1 MSLETEHTPPH
12 WMPMTLPTPPHPSI
26 SPLRSPPRPAAAGT
40 WTARGSALCAALLL
54 STAAAWSQVPG
65 SAGQLLEETRRPP
78 PPTLPPQTP
87 PRVIEAPVRPA
98 INMPEGV
105 SVNVSGFRITGNS
118 SFPADALEAMVQ
130 PWVGKRLDI
139 RGLNEAAGA
148 LTRFYQASGHLL
160 SYAYLPAQ
168 RVGDG
173 VIELA
178 VLEGKLEGVQVV
190 TAQDVRLR
198 DEVVQAHTDS
208 LVGQS
213 PVTQEAVERKL
224 LLLNDM
230 PGVAARAAF
239 TPGATTGGAEMVVS
253 VAEDEPLE
261 IRTELNNHGSKSTG
275 VYRAGLSLHFRDLFG
290 WGDSTTARGFASN
303 KGSLVSGSLGTI
315 VPVGGDGWRLGASVS
330 RLQYQL
336 ADVFKSAGALGTAN
350 ALGFDASYPL
360 RRSSDSNLTARAGLD
375 FKRLHD
381 ETRAGGSVDKRNDTG
396 ELGIAFDFRDGIGGL
411 SAGNATA
418 TLGQLRESGLARREW
433 HKLNVQLAR
442 QQAVAGPF
450 SLYARFSGQ
459 TTGASNLDSS
469 EKLGLGGAGG
479 VRAYPA
485 GEASVD
491 HGVLA
496 SLELRYS
503 LDLLGGSVVGS
514 LFHDYGSGQISRGKG
529 SAPGNE
535 PELNGTGFGLSWSG
549 SGMGLNASVAWR
561 GKRAPTTDGAD
572 PRPRLFL
579 QLTYTP

>member
-1 MSLETEHTPPH
+1 MTPPTSSH
-12 WMPMTLPTPPHPSI
+12 LPFR
-26 SPLRSPPRPAAAGT
+26 PLRRPTGPAAAGP
-40 WTARGSALCAALLL
+40 WTGRGAAACAALLL
-54 STAAAWSQVPG
+54 STCAAWSQVPG
-65 SAGQLLEETRRPP
+65 GAGQLLEETRRPP
-78 PPTLPPQTP
+78 PPALPPQTP
-87 PRVIEAPVRPA
+87 PRVIDAPVRPA
-98 INMPEGV
+98 ISMPEGV
-105 SVNVSGFRITGNS
+105 SVSVSGFRITGNR
-118 SFPADALEAMVQ
+118 SFPADALEALVQ

-148 LTRFYQASGHLL
+148 LTRFYQGNGHLL

-178 VLEGKLEGVQVV
+178 VLEGRLEGVQVV

-198 DEVVQAHTDS
+198 DEVVQSHTDG
-208 LVGQS
+208 LVG
-213 PVTQEAVERKL
+213 PGPLTQDAVERKL
-224 LLLNDM
+224 LLLNDI

-261 IRTELNNHGSKSTG
+261 IRAELNNHGTRSTG

-290 WGDSTTARGFASN
+290 WGDSTTARGFASD
-303 KGSLVSGSLGTI
+303 KGSLVSGSLGTS
-315 VPVGGDGWRLGASVS
+315 VPVGGDGWRFGASVS

-336 ADVFKSAGALGTAN
+336 AGAFKSAGALGTAN
-350 ALGFDASYPL
+350 TLGFDASYPL
-360 RRSSDSNLTARAGLD
+360 RRSTDSNLTARAGLD

-381 ETRAGGSVDKRNDTG
+381 ETRAGGSIDKRNDTG
-396 ELGIAFDFRDGIGGL
+396 EVGIAFDFRDGIGGL
-411 SAGNATA
+411 SAGSATA

-433 HKLNVQLAR
+433 HKINAQFAR

-469 EKLGLGGAGG
+469 EKLGLAGAGA
-479 VRAYPA
+479 VRAYA
-485 GEASVD
+485 SGEASVD

-514 LFHDYGSGQISRGKG
+514 LFHDYGSGQISRGLG

-535 PELNGTGFGLSWSG
+535 PELNGSGLGLSWSG

-561 GKRAPTTDGAD
+561 GSRAPANGGD
-572 PRPRLFL
+572 PKPRVYF
-579 QLTYTP
+579 QWTYTP

>member
-1 MSLETEHTPPH
+1 MPPTTPSKHT
-12 WMPMTLPTPPHPSI
+12 
-26 SPLRSPPRPAAAGT
+26 RSAAAVQPVCAPAGRLTVCASAFGT
-40 WTARGSALCAALLL
+40 VLLL
-54 STAAAWSQVPG
+54 CSSTALAQVPG
-65 SAGQLLEETRRPP
+65 GAGQLLEESRRPP
-78 PPTLPPQTP
+78 PPALPPQTP

-105 SVNVSGFRITGNS
+105 EVTVSGFRISGNR
-118 SFPADALEAMVQ
+118 SFPVDALEALVQ

-148 LTRFYQASGHLL
+148 LTRHYQANGHLL

-168 RVGDG
+168 RVADG

-178 VLEGKLEGVQVV
+178 VLEGKLEGVQIV

-208 LVGQS
+208 LVG
-213 PVTQEAVERKL
+213 PGPLTQDAVERKL

-261 IRTELNNHGSKSTG
+261 VRAELNNHGTKSTG
-275 VYRAGLSLHFRDLFG
+275 IYRAGLSLHFRDLFG

-303 KGSLVSGSLGTI
+303 KGSLVSGSLGTS

-336 ADVFKSAGALGTAN
+336 AGAFKNTGALGTAN
-350 ALGFDASYPL
+350 ALSFDASYPL
-360 RRSSDSNLTARAGLD
+360 RRSTDVNLNAKAGID

-381 ETRAGGSVDKRNDTG
+381 ETAVSVIDKRNDTG
-396 ELGIAFDFRDGIGGL
+396 DFGIAFDFRDGIGGL
-411 SAGNATA
+411 SAGAASA
-418 TLGQLRESGLARREW
+418 TLGQLRQSGMPRREW
-433 HKLNVQLAR
+433 HKYNAQFAR
-442 QQAVAGPF
+442 QQQVAGPF
-450 SLYARFSGQ
+450 SLYARLSGQ

-469 EKLGLGGAGG
+469 EKLGLGGAGA
-479 VRAYPA
+479 VRAYA
-485 GEASVD
+485 SGEASVD

-496 SLELRYS
+496 SLELRYA

-514 LFHDYGSGQISRGKG
+514 LFHDYGSGQIERGKA

-535 PELNGTGFGLSWSG
+535 AELNGTGFGLSWSG
-549 SGMGLNASVAWR
+549 NGMGLNASIAWR
-561 GKRAPTTDGAD
+561 GNRAPNIDGVD

-579 QLTYTP
+579 QWTYTP